1 MGGVPGGFPPTRHGD
16 VKGRVTSPGL
26 LPFTPLIDTH
36 PLIGDMPE
44 PGNGDAGDLFRG
56 VETQLA
62 VTLRGEDACIGEGE
76 GIMVAVILHRPT
88 LREDACIGEGG
99 EIMVRVAVI
108 RVVTTHRPPHQ
119 VHDVDQRTP
128 CVGEIGRI

>member
-1 MGGVPGGFPPTRHGD
+1 
-16 VKGRVTSPGL
+16 
-26 LPFTPLIDTH
+26 
-36 PLIGDMPE
+36 MPE
-44 PGNGDAGDLFRG
+44 PGNGDAGDLFRD

-62 VTLRGEDACIGEGE
+62 VILHRPPLRPDACIGEGE

-88 LREDACIGEGG
+88 LRGDACIGEGG